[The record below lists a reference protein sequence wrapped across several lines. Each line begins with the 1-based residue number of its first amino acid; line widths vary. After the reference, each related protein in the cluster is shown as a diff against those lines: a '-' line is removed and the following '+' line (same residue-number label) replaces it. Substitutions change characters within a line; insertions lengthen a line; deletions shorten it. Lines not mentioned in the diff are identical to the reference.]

1 MSGQRVHAGEQV
13 VLTGSAFHIPRKQI
27 IEALWVILPRHSRY
41 PQIVKYLA
49 IRAALATFAR
59 KAGQAGMFP
68 FKSCACLA
76 RPACL
81 AQISRTTTKEG
92 AADVEALGG
101 QRERI
106 PHRNMGAKLPN
117 YIWQVFECKAD
128 APFIRARGCAQA
140 GGARRARRG
149 RVRGPKCEVFRISN
163 PELRTSSRAFPAS
176 LTRLA

>member
-106 PHRNMGAKLPN
+106 PHRDLGAKLPN
-117 YIWQVFECKAD
+117 YIWQVFECKAG
-128 APFIRARGCAQA
+128 RARYSQRSITHSRSGSINKDSPCRSLA
-140 GGARRARRG
+140 
-149 RVRGPKCEVFRISN
+149 
-163 PELRTSSRAFPAS
+163 SSCFS
-176 LTRLA
+176 

>member
-68 FKSCACLA
+68 CKSRGSLA

-106 PHRNMGAKLPN
+106 PHRDLGAKLPN
-117 YIWQVFECKAD
+117 YIWQVFECKAG
-128 APFIRARGCAQA
+128 RARYSQRSITH
-140 GGARRARRG
+140 RRSRSINKDSPCRSLA
-149 RVRGPKCEVFRISN
+149 
-163 PELRTSSRAFPAS
+163 SSCFS
-176 LTRLA
+176 

>member
-68 FKSCACLA
+68 CKSRGSLA
-76 RPACL
+76 RRACL
-81 AQISRTTTKEG
+81 AQISRTTTR
-92 AADVEALGG
+92 GG
-101 QRERI
+101 S
-106 PHRNMGAKLPN
+106 
-117 YIWQVFECKAD
+117 
-128 APFIRARGCAQA
+128 
-140 GGARRARRG
+140 RRG
-149 RVRGPKCEVFRISN
+149 STWWSARTYPSQEHGCETS
-163 PELRTSSRAFPAS
+163 ELYLAS
-176 LTRLA
+176 I

>member
-27 IEALWVILPRHSRY
+27 IEALWVILPRHSRD

-106 PHRNMGAKLPN
+106 PHRDLGAKLPN
-117 YIWQVFECKAD
+117 YIWQVFECKAG
-128 APFIRARGCAQA
+128 RARYSQRSITH
-140 GGARRARRG
+140 RRSRSINKDSPCRSLA
-149 RVRGPKCEVFRISN
+149 
-163 PELRTSSRAFPAS
+163 SSCFS
-176 LTRLA
+176 

>member
-13 VLTGSAFHIPRKQI
+13 VLTGSAFHIPKNQM
-27 IEALWVILPRHSRY
+27 IEALWVTLPRHSRY

-106 PHRNMGAKLPN
+106 PHRDLGAKLPN
-117 YIWQVFECKAD
+117 YIWQVFECKAG
-128 APFIRARGCAQA
+128 RARYSQRSITHSRSGSINKDSPCRSLA
-140 GGARRARRG
+140 
-149 RVRGPKCEVFRISN
+149 
-163 PELRTSSRAFPAS
+163 SSCFS
-176 LTRLA
+176 